1 MHFLRIA
8 SFLAEATEPA
18 STDPNEPWG
27 GPETLGFIFIFF
39 VAALTMVIIFDLVR
53 RLRKVRYKAEIQARL
68 LRGEDVDQE
77 DIDNALSIDW
87 KETTTTKSMPII
99 TEAAAAN
106 AAAKKPAAPSKP
118 ERPAAPPKPKRD

>member
-1 MHFLRIA
+1 MKFLTIA
-8 SFLAEATEPA
+8 RFLSEAADPN

-27 GPETLGFIFIFF
+27 GPETLGFIAIFI
-39 VAALTMVIIFDLVR
+39 VAALTMVLIFDLVR

-68 LRGEDVDQE
+68 LRGEDVDQAE
-77 DIDNALSIDW
+77 IDNALAIDW

-99 TEAAAAN
+99 SDEAAKAAREP
-106 AAAKKPAAPSKP
+106 KSRKP